1 VQGNNEIQAMLTL
14 KLSGLFKSEVDE
26 VDGLKQTCSV
36 PTKPKLRSFSS
47 SVFDW
52 FDSNNLLLIGCL
64 SGSNDDLNVIDWNF
78 ACENNDFNE

>member
-1 VQGNNEIQAMLTL
+1 MLTL

-26 VDGLKQTCSV
+26 VDGLKQTRSV

-52 FDSNNLLLIGCL
+52 FDSNNSLLIGCL
-64 SGSNDDLNVIDWNF
+64 SGSNDDLNVVDWNF